1 MCYNCGCGIPD
12 DDHGNP
18 KNITNK
24 TFRDAAKASEQTI
37 RDAKTKTNT
46 LLTKVLSTK
55 AGTKDKKK
63 KLK

>member
-24 TFRDAAKASEQTI
+24 TFRDAAKASEQMI

>member
-1 MCYNCGCGIPD
+1 MCYNCGCGMTD

-46 LLTKVLSTK
+46 LLTKALSTK